1 MSQRETH
8 DRDSHEKQDHE
19 KKDQEKK
26 DHEKYE
32 PKADH
37 VTCRNTEKD
46 HYDTKAV
53 CDVALAAL
61 ELAKQTECNTYLN
74 MKAQLLSSAICD
86 ANNGDTYEVWAQ
98 RMRDRFVTLT
108 NDLHTASEEC
118 TDAAKNHSDQQQ
130 IC

>member
-1 MSQRETH
+1 MQH
-8 DRDSHEKQDHE
+8 HEKKDHE

-61 ELAKQTECNTYLN
+61 ELAKQTECNAYVD
-74 MKAQLLSSAICD
+74 MKAQPLSLAVYD
-86 ANNGDTYEVWAQ
+86 PNNGDTYEVWAQ
-98 RMRDRFVTLT
+98 RICDQKQSELEGAICT
-108 NDLHTASEEC
+108 HESSASTGC
-118 TDAAKNHSDQQQ
+118 ASY
-130 IC
+130 

>member
-1 MSQRETH
+1 MSRRETH

-61 ELAKQTECNTYLN
+61 ELAKQTECNAYLD
-74 MKAQLLSSAICD
+74 MKAQPIFSAICD
-86 ANNGDTYEVWAQ
+86 PNKRSVGVKNERPLCEAHE
-98 RMRDRFVTLT
+98 
-108 NDLHTASEEC
+108 ASGLSC
-118 TDAAKNHSDQQQ
+118 CKNREGGCSTRESLSS
-130 IC
+130 IL